1 MARVCPIKVSIDQFG
16 LLLRTRWRRSRR
28 LRAPHSSLRSL
39 REAAFRWL
47 NERVTLETRQS
58 PSSFSEVVDL
68 VRAYIRQQTVA
79 PLRGVGRWVAFGLL
93 GGSLLVIGLVFLALG
108 LLRGLQTVEVLD
120 GVWSFVP
127 YFVVLIAGIIVM
139 GLAKGR
145 ISIGVLHPADE
156 AK

>member
-1 MARVCPIKVSIDQFG
+1 M
-16 LLLRTRWRRSRR
+16 
-28 LRAPHSSLRSL
+28 
-39 REAAFRWL
+39 
-47 NERVTLETRQS
+47 TLETRQS

-93 GGSLLVIGLVFLALG
+93 GGTLLVIGLVFLALG
-108 LLRGLQTVEVLD
+108 LLRGLQTVEILE

-127 YFVVLIAGIIVM
+127 YFLVLIAGIIVM

>member
-1 MARVCPIKVSIDQFG
+1 MFIDPFG
-16 LLLRTRWRRSRR
+16 PLSRTRWRRSRR

-39 REAAFRWL
+39 RESAFRWL

-68 VRAYIRQQTVA
+68 VRAYVRQQTVA
-79 PLRGVGRWVAFGLL
+79 PLRGVGRWVAFGLF
-93 GGSLLVIGLVFLALG
+93 GGTLLVIGLVFLALG

-120 GVWSFVP
+120 GGWSFVP
-127 YFVVLIAGIIVM
+127 YFAVLFSGIVVM
-139 GLAKGR
+139 GFAKGR
-145 ISIGVLHPADE
+145 ISIGVLHPGDE